1 MATAEQVIR
10 NALLKIDSSDVSQRR
25 FVYEFAWNAQERA
38 LLSDPS
44 LNDESRNKRR
54 NALMQIIRGIE
65 HDYVQPEENNQS
77 DIILKLNA
85 NGPEEQVKLDAGS
98 VDNLASKNSHRALA
112 RRRSK
117 LLLIVMPSILAIAM
131 VIGFTAW
138 SFFNSMS
145 GRSIVEHRNPV
156 LSQTG
161 SPITLPQ
168 PQSTS
173 EKDDGWI
180 KFFYPGD
187 ATAITNFGRIS
198 VDIRNDAGLAYT
210 HISANSDEDIIVIE
224 IGAGALANLR
234 GKKAIID
241 INAKSDGASSSQMS
255 ITCDMGNNVDCGRRR
270 FEVSSNRNDF
280 LFNVDIP
287 AGSTGPAKLYLA
299 VDLLG
304 EGNAIDIYGMKIKA
318 AD

>member
-10 NALLKIDSSDVSQRR
+10 SALLKIDSRDVSQRR
-25 FVYEFAWNAQERA
+25 FIYEFVWNAQERA

-44 LNDESRNKRR
+44 LSDESRNKQRD
-54 NALMQIIRGIE
+54 ALMQVIRSVE
-65 HDYVQPEENNQS
+65 HDYAISDENDQS
-77 DIILKLNA
+77 DVIQKLNA
-85 NGPEEQVKLDAGS
+85 KGPEEQVKLDEGS
-98 VDNLASKNSHRALA
+98 VVNLASQNSHRALA
-112 RRRSK
+112 RRHSK
-117 LLLIVMPSILAIAM
+117 ILLIVLPSILAIVM
-131 VIGFTAW
+131 IIGFTAW

-145 GRSIVEHRNPV
+145 GRPIVDHRNPA
-156 LSQTG
+156 LSQNR
-161 SPITLPQ
+161 SPVAVTPPQ
-168 PQSTS
+168 TAD
-173 EKDDGWI
+173 EKNDGWI

-198 VDIRNDAGLAYT
+198 VDIRNDAGIAYT
-210 HISANSDEDIIVIE
+210 HISANSYEDIIVIE

-234 GKKAIID
+234 GKKALID
-241 INAKSDGASSSQMS
+241 INAKSDGTTPSQMS

-287 AGSTGPAKLYLA
+287 AESTGPAKLYLTI
-299 VDLLG
+299 DILG